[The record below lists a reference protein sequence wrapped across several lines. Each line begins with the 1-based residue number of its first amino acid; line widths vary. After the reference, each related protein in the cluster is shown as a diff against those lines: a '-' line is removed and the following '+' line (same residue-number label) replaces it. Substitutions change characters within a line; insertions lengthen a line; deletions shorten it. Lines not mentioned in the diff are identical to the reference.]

1 MRQTLRI
8 SAVCALL
15 ALTAV
20 STFAQSRP
28 LVGTVVDID
37 EGRGRLVLEYDED
50 QSRIEIEMDSVSTV
64 YDGFGTMIAGKPE
77 IFTGSAGLANVREG
91 DRVSV
96 RAYERGTGSGIYKA
110 ERVTLIGRPIAAS
123 QVGVGQTREPTSATT
138 PTAPDP
144 RTTRDQGPLTEGTI
158 RQINLNDGRIV
169 IQTPQRRMLTVRASR
184 NTPVLYRGE
193 TYRIANLEIGD
204 RIRVEA
210 DPTYD
215 RTDELTARR
224 IIVTQSVQDTGTE
237 QPGGR
242 VTTISGRVARVEPG
256 LDYLYVDDDGR
267 AEIRVD
273 MSQAKDAAGDAIRA
287 RDLRVGEQVEIS
299 GSFNRVGDMFQA
311 STVRFQD
318 ADREDEP
325 PRYDDDFDRPGL
337 ITTGGTVMETL
348 EDASTVGV
356 RETDTNRIVRIFVID
371 DFVVRTK
378 GNTYVTAETLR
389 VNDRVIIQAYRDA
402 RGNLIAQTIRLQN
415 R

>member
-1 MRQTLRI
+1 M
-8 SAVCALL
+8 
-15 ALTAV
+15 
-20 STFAQSRP
+20 
-28 LVGTVVDID
+28 
-37 EGRGRLVLEYDED
+37 
-50 QSRIEIEMDSVSTV
+50 
-64 YDGFGTMIAGKPE
+64 
-77 IFTGSAGLANVREG
+77 
-91 DRVSV
+91 
-96 RAYERGTGSGIYKA
+96 
-110 ERVTLIGRPIAAS
+110 
-123 QVGVGQTREPTSATT
+123 
-138 PTAPDP
+138 
-144 RTTRDQGPLTEGTI
+144 RDQGPLTEGTI

-169 IQTPQRRMLTVRASR
+169 IQTPQRRILTVRASR

-204 RIRVEA
+204 RVRVEA
-210 DPTYD
+210 DPSYD
-215 RTDELTARR
+215 RTDEITARR

-318 ADREDEP
+318 ADRDDEA

-371 DFVVRTK
+371 DFVVRTR